1 MNDLN
6 KQIGNNIKNFRK
18 KANLKQY
25 ELAKLIGV
33 NNITMSK
40 IEKGSEAIK
49 IITIQKIAK
58 ELGCSF
64 GQIVFG
70 EDAIILTNEVIEELR
85 G

>member
-1 MNDLN
+1 MSDLN
-6 KQIGNNIKNFRK
+6 NQIGNNIKKYRK

-25 ELAKLIGV
+25 ELAKAIGI

-49 IITIQKIAK
+49 VATIQKIG
-58 ELGCSF
+58 ELLGYSF

-70 EDAIILTNEVIEELR
+70 EDAIVLTNDVIEKLR
-85 G
+85 R

>member
-1 MNDLN
+1 MSDLN
-6 KQIGNNIKNFRK
+6 KQIGNNIKKYRK

-25 ELAKLIGV
+25 ELAKAIGI

-49 IITIQKIAK
+49 ISTVQKIADV
-58 ELGCSF
+58 LGYSF
-64 GQIVFG
+64 EQIVFG
-70 EDAIILTNEVIEELR
+70 DDAIVLTKEVIEKIR